1 MNRVFHS
8 VLSAWDHKL
17 TVMRLFLSFL
27 PLFRTS
33 GKDKT
38 MKRIPKTPIEFDYDI
53 WTTEDGKCMVRVK
66 LTGEVTEVDREVMKV
81 LRVEEKRLRR
91 SYSGSASK
99 EDDGEENN
107 TATVLSLDALPN
119 DDVKSSAWL
128 ADPVDH
134 IETALTEMCI
144 QDFRKTLTANQCE
157 IFDVVLIGGMGVREY
172 ARQKGLNHKTI
183 VEAVASMRKKLKKY
197 F

>member
-1 MNRVFHS
+1 
-8 VLSAWDHKL
+8 
-17 TVMRLFLSFL
+17 
-27 PLFRTS
+27 
-33 GKDKT
+33 